1 MALSSEQF
9 LNQVVASELLTQEDV
24 AAAISEIPDDRRPK
38 DGEQLTH
45 ELVRQKKL
53 TKYQAE
59 QIYSGKGKLQWFVR
73 ACDDRPKDVVEQ

>member
-9 LNQVVASELLTQEDV
+9 LNQVVASELLAQEDV
-24 AAAISEIPDDRRPK
+24 SAVISAIPDDRRPK
-38 DGEQLTH
+38 DGEQLAR

-59 QIYSGKGKLQWFVR
+59 QVYAGNT
-73 ACDDRPKDVVEQ
+73 